1 MTTSKNNAQWE
12 EYLLGGLGAVCAGIF
27 TNPLEVIK
35 TRIQLQG
42 EMKARGQYTIHYRNV
57 FHAFYAVAKAE
68 GLVSLQKGLVPALWY
83 QFLMNGC
90 RFGAYQVFDNH
101 GFTRNKNGDVI
112 FYKSIICGVTSGACG
127 AYLGSPIYL
136 VKTHLQSKSDAH
148 IAVGHQHK
156 HSSMSSGFKAIYG
169 QYGVRG
175 LWRGSVA
182 SMTRV
187 SVGGSIQLTSFA
199 TITSFARKH
208 KFIDPDRWYG
218 TLFCS
223 FLGSCLVVSMMT
235 PFDVVSTRLYN
246 QPVDSKTGRGMVYK
260 GIFDCA
266 VKIYQTE
273 QIFGFYKGFWASF
286 LRLGPHTMLSIF
298 FWQLLRSKFYKIK
311 NNTG

>member
-1 MTTSKNNAQWE
+1 M
-12 EYLLGGLGAVCAGIF
+12 
-27 TNPLEVIK
+27 
-35 TRIQLQG
+35 
-42 EMKARGQYTIHYRNV
+42 
-57 FHAFYAVAKAE
+57 
-68 GLVSLQKGLVPALWY
+68 
-83 QFLMNGC
+83 
-90 RFGAYQVFDNH
+90 FDNH

-169 QYGVRG
+169 QYGIRG

-208 KFIDPDRWYG
+208 KVCFVAFFELFASSYFALVYRSGSMVWNIVLFI
-218 TLFCS
+218 
-223 FLGSCLVVSMMT
+223 LGQLSS
-235 PFDVVSTRLYN
+235 
-246 QPVDSKTGRGMVYK
+246 
-260 GIFDCA
+260 GIDDDA
-266 VKIYQTE
+266 I
-273 QIFGFYKGFWASF
+273 
-286 LRLGPHTMLSIF
+286 
-298 FWQLLRSKFYKIK
+298 
-311 NNTG
+311 